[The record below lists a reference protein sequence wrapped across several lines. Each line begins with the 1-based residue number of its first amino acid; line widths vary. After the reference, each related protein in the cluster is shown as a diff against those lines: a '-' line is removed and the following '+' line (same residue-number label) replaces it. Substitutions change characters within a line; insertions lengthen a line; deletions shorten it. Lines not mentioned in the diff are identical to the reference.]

1 MNSQNKKA
9 LKLGVVAIAIIM
21 CVGAGVTGYGYHLK
35 VQDEK
40 DAAQQA
46 ADAASA
52 AAKAPTSS
60 EPVIYDLEKFEGMS
74 GNQKPA
80 SSRPATTIDT
90 TTDANGNV
98 TMQDNYPKEE
108 KPSAPKLP
116 EGTDIT
122 NPDKK
127 PEYTPEEVKPENNK
141 PQKPSEPKPGDMNA
155 NGTQVYMPGVGW
167 VDYEGRGGTHE
178 VADFELS
185 GELVG
190 Y

>member
-9 LKLGVVAIAIIM
+9 LKLGIVAITLII

-46 ADAASA
+46 AADAASEA
-52 AAKAPTSS
+52 AIPPTSS
-60 EPVIYDLEKFEGMS
+60 EPVIHDLKEFEGMS

-108 KPSAPKLP
+108 MPAPPKLP

-127 PEYTPEEVKPENNK
+127 PEYTPEAVKPENNK
-141 PQKPSEPKPGDMNA
+141 PQKPSEPAD
-155 NGTQVYMPGVGW
+155 GTIK
-167 VDYEGRGGTHE
+167 
-178 VADFELS
+178 
-185 GELVG
+185 
-190 Y
+190 

>member
-141 PQKPSEPKPGDMNA
+141 PQKPSEPAG
-155 NGTQVYMPGVGW
+155 GTIKDGMIYMPGMGW
-167 VDYEGRGGTHE
+167 LPDEGVGGTHE